1 MISAERLAGRDLTLP
16 LVAGGSLLL
25 FVVALG
31 IGLAAPMLNKSTT
44 TEANVASTKQIA
56 HGRTLYDTEGC
67 WYCHTQSVR
76 PVANDVGLGTV
87 TAEPKSVQGRPPS
100 GMDRVGPD
108 LSCVGDRVT
117 DAGEVVGRLRNPR
130 SSVRASVM
138 PSYRYLSSSELADL
152 GAYMASLKCA

>member
-1 MISAERLAGRDLTLP
+1 LIGAERLAGRDLTLP

-25 FVVALG
+25 FIVALG
-31 IGLAAPMLNKSTT
+31 IGYAAPMLNKSTT
-44 TEANVASTKQIA
+44 AEGGVTTSKQVA

-76 PVANDVGLGTV
+76 PVGGDVGLGTV
-87 TAEPKSVQGRPPS
+87 TAEPKSDHGRPPS

-117 DAGEVVGRLRNPR
+117 DADEVVGRLRNPR

-138 PSYRYLSSSELADL
+138 PSYRYLSSGDLADL
-152 GAYMASLKCA
+152 SAYIASLKCV